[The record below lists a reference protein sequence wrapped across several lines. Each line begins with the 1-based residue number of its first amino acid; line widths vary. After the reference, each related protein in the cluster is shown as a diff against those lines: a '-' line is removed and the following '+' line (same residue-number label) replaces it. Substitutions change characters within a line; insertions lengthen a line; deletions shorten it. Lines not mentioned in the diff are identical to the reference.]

1 MYKYQYEILNELEK
15 TFKVLETKTED
26 RKSFK
31 VGYLR
36 DEIRNS
42 NGTAY
47 IERTGD
53 LFIRLNYEDRY
64 LFVHDYSTEF
74 SSISETAYLS
84 IDKNIFLKLNKF
96 IEDIYASNKQKKE
109 FAFNLKKELEALN
122 KAL

>member
-15 TFKVLETKTED
+15 TFEILETKTED
-26 RKSFK
+26 RMSFK
-31 VGYLR
+31 IGFFR
-36 DEIRNS
+36 DEIINL

-47 IERTGD
+47 VEKKGD

-64 LFVHDYSTEF
+64 LFVHDYSTELP
-74 SSISETAYLS
+74 SICETAYLS

-96 IEDIYASNKQKKE
+96 VEDIYTSNRQKKE

>member
-31 VGYLR
+31 VGYFR
-36 DEIRNS
+36 DEIINS

-84 IDKNIFLKLNKF
+84 IDK
-96 IEDIYASNKQKKE
+96 DIYASNKQKKE